1 MKFLTTLELSG
12 LPCSMPFLKTF
23 AKSISRAK
31 SLQSISFARTYI
43 GDAGFRLLLP
53 FLRELPNLTHLDFSL
68 CTLTSASVSLLAD
81 AMTKQTL
88 ECATAAWQ
96 KSLRHYPSSDYH
108 TVISS
113 SVTLNDSEAGD
124 ADVKKWQRISLSC
137 NAITDEG
144 VRDLMEALKDE
155 IGVRALDLAGNK
167 ITKRG
172 GKFILHTF
180 ETNKEIV
187 VIDVRNNLLGEL
199 FFFFF

>member
-1 MKFLTTLELSG
+1 M
-12 LPCSMPFLKTF
+12 
-23 AKSISRAK
+23 
-31 SLQSISFARTYI
+31 
-43 GDAGFRLLLP
+43 
-53 FLRELPNLTHLDFSL
+53 
-68 CTLTSASVSLLAD
+68 
-81 AMTKQTL
+81 
-88 ECATAAWQ
+88 
-96 KSLRHYPSSDYH
+96 
-108 TVISS
+108 
-113 SVTLNDSEAGD
+113 
-124 ADVKKWQRISLSC
+124 SC